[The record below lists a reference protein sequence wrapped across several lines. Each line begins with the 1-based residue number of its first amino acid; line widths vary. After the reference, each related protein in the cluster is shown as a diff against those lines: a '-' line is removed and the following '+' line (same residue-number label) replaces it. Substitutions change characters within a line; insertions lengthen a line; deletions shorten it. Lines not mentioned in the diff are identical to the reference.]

1 MVNPYFGTVCV
12 STAPMDFGHR
22 RRHTLVMTVKLGQVM
37 CVDAVQWE
45 VFADHAVQDNVPYPD
60 KIAWSAEGWKYYSG
74 IDEKWGSIDDAPRHA
89 REVAAILESR
99 RPKSPPAPVVVE
111 PPKALP
117 ATDLAADE
125 TALVHVNEADA
136 DLVARNRQL
145 ERQIA
150 LHTMCESIGF
160 WSAVVVGFLVWCFW

>member
-1 MVNPYFGTVCV
+1 
-12 STAPMDFGHR
+12 
-22 RRHTLVMTVKLGQVM
+22 MTIKLGQIM
-37 CVDAVQWE
+37 RIGDYQWE
-45 VFADHAVQDNVPYPD
+45 VFADHAIEDDDHYPD

-74 IDEKWGSIDDAPRHA
+74 TGEKWSSIDDAPRHA

-99 RPKSPPAPVVVE
+99 RPKPSPAPVVVE
-111 PPKALP
+111 PPKTAPMVAAEPMTELG
-117 ATDLAADE
+117 ADE

-136 DLVARNRQL
+136 DLVAHNRQL

-150 LHTMCESIGF
+150 LYTMCASIGF